1 MRLEYLVNYQY
12 LRFQVISLNIL
23 GSFSALR
30 SRYFFP
36 LLIPRKK
43 MSFTQVG
50 LRGIRLFIQSGHR
63 SGSGSAPLFQHFL
76 WN

>member
-1 MRLEYLVNYQY
+1 MRLENLVNYQY
-12 LRFQVISLNIL
+12 LWFQVISLNIL

-50 LRGIRLFIQSGHR
+50 LRNVVIYSVGT
-63 SGSGSAPLFQHFL
+63 
-76 WN
+76 

>member
-23 GSFSALR
+23 GSISGLR

-50 LRGIRLFIQSGHR
+50 LRGIR
-63 SGSGSAPLFQHFL
+63 
-76 WN
+76 

>member
-1 MRLEYLVNYQY
+1 MRLENLVNYQY
-12 LRFQVISLNIL
+12 LWFQVIYLNIL

-30 SRYFFP
+30 SRYFLP

-50 LRGIRLFIQSGHR
+50 LRGIR
-63 SGSGSAPLFQHFL
+63 
-76 WN
+76 